1 MITARKVLVEQS
13 VVNKITLLIVLSTK
27 DNHSY
32 LSFNAVVDYWRVNNV
47 IDRHLW
53 REFSDENEIDY
64 I

>member
-32 LSFNAVVDYWRVNNV
+32 PSFNAVVDYWRVNNV